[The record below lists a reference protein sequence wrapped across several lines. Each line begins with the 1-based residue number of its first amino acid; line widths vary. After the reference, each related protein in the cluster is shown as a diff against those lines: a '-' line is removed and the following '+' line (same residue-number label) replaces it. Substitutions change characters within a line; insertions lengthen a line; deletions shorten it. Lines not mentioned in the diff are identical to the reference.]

1 MNIAIFGG
9 SFDPPHIAH
18 EKIVKKV
25 IENMSLDQLF
35 VVPTYLSPFKD
46 KYHLKP
52 KERFEL
58 LTTLFEENE
67 KIEVIDFEITQNR
80 AVPTIQTVRYLNKK
94 YGPKNIY
101 LIIGA
106 DNLQSIHLWNNFK
119 QLQVLVKFIVIFR
132 EGYEVKNDIIDFK
145 TINMDIN
152 ISSTFLRDNFNLQYI
167 PKKIQQKVQNIWK
180 KD

>member
-18 EKIVKKV
+18 KKIVQKV
-25 IENMSLDQLF
+25 IENMNVDQLF
-35 VVPTYLSPFKD
+35 VVPTYLNPFKH
-46 KYHLKP
+46 KYHLEP

-58 LTTLFEENE
+58 LTTLFEEDE
-67 KIEVIDFEITQNR
+67 KVEVIDFEIIQNR
-80 AVPTIQTVRYLNKK
+80 AVPTIQTVKYFNKK
-94 YGPKNIY
+94 YSPKNIY

-106 DNLQSIHLWNNFK
+106 DNLQFIHLWNNFK
-119 QLQVLVKFIVIFR
+119 QLQALVKFIVISR
-132 EGYEVKNDIIDFK
+132 EGYEVKNDIINFK
-145 TINMDIN
+145 TIHIDIN

>member
-18 EKIVKKV
+18 ENIVDEV
-25 IENMSLDQLF
+25 IENINVDTLF

-46 KYHLKP
+46 KYHLEP

-58 LTTLFEENE
+58 LATLFEAD
-67 KIEVIDFEITQNR
+67 KKVKVSDFEIIQNR
-80 AVPTIQTVRYLNKK
+80 AVPTIETVEYFHKK
-94 YGPKNIY
+94 YSPKNIY
-101 LIIGA
+101 LVIGA
-106 DNLQSIHLWNNFK
+106 DNLQTLHLWNNFE
-119 QLQVLVKFIVIFR
+119 QLQELVKFIVISR
-132 EGYEVKNDIIDFK
+132 EGYEVKNDIIHFK
-145 TINMDIN
+145 AINMDID
-152 ISSTFLRDNFNLQYI
+152 ISSTFLRENFNLEYI